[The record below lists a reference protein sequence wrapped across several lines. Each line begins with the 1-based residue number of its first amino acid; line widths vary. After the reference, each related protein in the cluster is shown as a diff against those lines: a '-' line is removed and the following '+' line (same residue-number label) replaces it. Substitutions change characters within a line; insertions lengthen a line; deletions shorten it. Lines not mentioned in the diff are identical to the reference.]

1 MRIQEVGRVGRDVF
15 LEILFQ
21 SIIKKLAS
29 LSNSLVA
36 QRNILKKGG
45 IYIWNINCEA
55 SWEEVSL
62 CILS

>member
-1 MRIQEVGRVGRDVF
+1 MRIQEVGRVGRAVF

-36 QRNILKKGG
+36 QRNTLKKVF
-45 IYIWNINCEA
+45 YIWNINCEA

-62 CILS
+62 YILS